1 MATRKEIET
10 NVQERVLKPA
20 KGLLM
25 LVVLLFLFILSG
37 VGFVYGAIL
46 AEESYGIGELV
57 GIILIFLSMF
67 VFIAVC
73 ICFNGLK
80 VLKPNEALVLSLFGK
95 YYGTIYEAGYHFVNP
110 FCSPI
115 YPRKRDEDA
124 ASKASEAA
132 KGGKSTSVTVA
143 KKVSTKLST
152 FVNGSQKVNDKLGNP
167 VEVSAIVI
175 WKVVD
180 ATKAVINVDNYTEYL
195 SSQTDSTIRNVAR
208 LYPYD
213 IVNDGD
219 EENAEADELTLRGS
233 ATKIA
238 QQMQEELEKRVEN
251 AGIDIIEVRL
261 NQIAYAT
268 EIAAAMLQRQ
278 QAVAII
284 AARKKIVEGAV
295 SMVEMALEK
304 LKADGVVD
312 LDEERKAQMVS
323 NLLVV
328 LCGNKE
334 ANPVLNTGSIY

>member
-1 MATRKEIET
+1 MENKNI
-10 NVQERVLKPA
+10 QERRLNPMN
-20 KGLLM
+20 GLAALA
-25 LVVLLFLFILSG
+25 LIIVILIGSIALFIFGAVSLDAG
-37 VGFVYGAIL
+37 KDIGILFVICA
-46 AEESYGIGELV
+46 ALV
-57 GIILIFLSMF
+57 FVATLI
-67 VFIAVC
+67 A
-73 ICFNGLK
+73 FNGLK

-95 YYGTIYEAGYHFVNP
+95 YYGTIYEAGFHFVNP
-110 FCSPI
+110 FSSPI
-115 YPRKRDEDA
+115 YPRNRDEEA
-124 ASKASEAA
+124 AAKMAEAA
-132 KGGKSTSVTVA
+132 KNKQTQTVSVP

-152 FVNGSQKVNDKLGNP
+152 FVNGNQKVNDKLGNP

-219 EENAEADELTLRGS
+219 DESAEADETTLRGS
-233 ATKIA
+233 AVKIA
-238 QQMQEELEKRVEN
+238 NEMKEELEKRVEN

>member
-1 MATRKEIET
+1 MENRNI
-10 NVQERVLKPA
+10 QERRLKTFNGLVALVLIIA
-20 KGLLM
+20 V
-25 LVVLLFLFILSG
+25 LVLSIALFICGAVALDEGNYAGAIALVASAFLFIAS
-37 VGFVYGAIL
+37 
-46 AEESYGIGELV
+46 
-57 GIILIFLSMF
+57 LIS
-67 VFIAVC
+67 
-73 ICFNGLK
+73 FNGLK

-95 YYGTIYEAGYHFVNP
+95 YHGTIYEAGYHFVNP

-115 YPRKRDEDA
+115 YPRNRDEEA
-124 ASKASEAA
+124 AAKMVEASKNN
-132 KGGKSTSVTVA
+132 KSQTITVP

-152 FVNGSQKVNDKLGNP
+152 FVNGNQKVNDKLGNP

-213 IVNDGD
+213 IVSDGD
-219 EENAEADELTLRGS
+219 DGNAEADETTLRGS
-233 ATKIA
+233 AVKIA
-238 QQMQEELEKRVEN
+238 NEMKEELEKRVEN

-304 LKADGVVD
+304 LKEDGVVD